1 MRAALISDLHLEGG
15 PDDPVQKAFVD
26 WLDHLE
32 VDALYLLGDLFHGW
46 WGYRD
51 VVPARLVATCAA
63 LERVRNRGVAIHVV
77 PGNHDFALGPFFT
90 ETLGA
95 DVHAPGIHTL
105 DGRKFFLAHGDEAD
119 DSLGYRL
126 TRRVLRGPA
135 FAALMRLLG
144 PSNGWQLLHHMAGAS
159 RAIPGDPAVLRRRQQ
174 AWSQPHLDAGAD
186 YVVLGHIHA
195 PGRSADGRVI
205 HLGGWETDR
214 TWCLVEQGE
223 PSLVGPDTEV

>member
-15 PDDPVQKAFVD
+15 PNDPVQQAFVD
-26 WLDHLE
+26 WLDALD

-63 LERVRNRGVAIHVV
+63 LERARQRGLAIHVV

-95 DVHAPGIHTL
+95 TIHPPGPHQF
-105 DGRKFFLAHGDEAD
+105 DGRTFFLAHGDEAD
-119 DSLGYRL
+119 DSLGYRV

-135 FAALMRLLG
+135 FASLMRLLG
-144 PSNGWQLLHHMAGAS
+144 PSLGWRLLHQMAGTS
-159 RAIPGDPAVLRRRQQ
+159 RATPSDPDRLRAQQQ
-174 AWSQPHLDAGAD
+174 AWSQPHLAAGAD

-205 HLGGWETDR
+205 HLGGWEDDR
-214 TWCLVEQGE
+214 TWCLVDQGE
-223 PSLVGPDTEV
+223 PRLIRPS